1 MGHSL
6 VVFISWFRRISS
18 LLQYIVVMTVVIV
31 VKLFLNK
38 IHSIHFSSSII
49 LYGHCIIYMYFVKT
63 ESVSDTE
70 SLIIAIKSKNPVRV
84 RLIV

>member
-18 LLQYIVVMTVVIV
+18 LLQYIVVMTVVNV

-49 LYGHCIIYMYFVKT
+49 LYVHCIIYFVKT

-70 SLIIAIKSKNPVRV
+70 SVIIAINYVEVCPKNPVRG
-84 RLIV
+84 